1 MVTRFFSGRN
11 GRLTYRFQSG
21 KNGGGTFAIDRSL
34 GIVRLLKPLDR
45 ELIPEY
51 DLVVEASD
59 DGIPQLKATVAVH
72 VTVTDIN
79 DNAPKFPSY
88 YIRMYIMENSPEFQL
103 VGTLQASDADEG
115 RNADIRYAMLLD
127 SVDAYKFQLD
137 FRTGDL
143 HALNTLDREE
153 QKEYRVTVRALS
165 PPLYSQATV
174 IIYVLDENDNPPV
187 PYNSTIYLNF
197 YGDIIPKGKV
207 GHLGASDP
215 DDATGELTFELQE
228 SEYSDL
234 FHVNRSTGELYAK
247 NELESVAYLMP
258 KTVNFIVDVSGKAWL
273 ISFALKWHDL
283 RVW

>member
-1 MVTRFFSGRN
+1 MFKFDVKWNNWLLLFFSGRN

-143 HALNTLDREE
+143 HALNTLGSRG
-153 QKEYRVTVRALS
+153 A
-165 PPLYSQATV
+165 
-174 IIYVLDENDNPPV
+174 
-187 PYNSTIYLNF
+187 
-197 YGDIIPKGKV
+197 KGIQ
-207 GHLGASDP
+207 SDCSSSFTP
-215 DDATGELTFELQE
+215 
-228 SEYSDL
+228 
-234 FHVNRSTGELYAK
+234 
-247 NELESVAYLMP
+247 
-258 KTVNFIVDVSGKAWL
+258 IVQPSNCDHFCFRWE
-273 ISFALKWHDL
+273 
-283 RVW
+283 R